1 VQRIQRTFGGQYLW
15 VEAIIRDAGHA
26 PPFPSNPSSI
36 LSLALQ
42 FQQAEQ
48 HFCQEWRRT
57 IEALSQNGPVAIL
70 GAAGKGVT
78 LANLVDPDTRL
89 ISCVVDLN
97 PHKQHKFLP
106 GTGHPIV
113 SYEEMK
119 TYGITSAIVLN
130 PNYYDDTVQLLERHQ
145 VSVRLV
151 VDPISLLP
159 LPS

>member
-1 VQRIQRTFGGQYLW
+1 MFVISCIL
-15 VEAIIRDAGHA
+15 VERCASLPLLG
-26 PPFPSNPSSI
+26 PP
-36 LSLALQ
+36 
-42 FQQAEQ
+42 
-48 HFCQEWRRT
+48 T
-57 IEALSQNGPVAIL
+57 
-70 GAAGKGVT
+70 AGKMQVPLQART
-78 LANLVDPDTRL
+78 LLERNLPVRFLGEGMMATSFPLPTFSARTHLRNDPDTRL

-130 PNYYDDTVQLLERHQ
+130 PNYYDDTVRLLERHQ